1 MALVSPFRALRYDP
15 TRVGD
20 LAAVVA
26 PPYDVISPAQ
36 QDALYARSPWNV
48 VRLILPREPA
58 RAEAAAETLRAW
70 MASGVL
76 ARDAAPA
83 LYFYSQEFSLRD
95 GSRHRRDGVLC
106 RLGLE
111 EFRTGVV
118 RPHERTFPG
127 PKADQLALL
136 RATGAYLSPI
146 FGLYARARER
156 LRDVAGIAG
165 APVIEVR
172 EEHGELH
179 RVWRVDDADAVARVA
194 AALAAETIFIADGHH
209 RYETAL
215 AYRAERGADGPRSI
229 LAFISN
235 MEEEGL
241 LVLPTHRL
249 LRVPLVMSPDALE
262 ARLRERFAVEPL
274 VPGTPRPAGAIDV
287 VLPDRR
293 LRLRAREAA
302 TACLAHLPA
311 SVRPLDVALL
321 HGAILEPILGAGSG
335 DFAFT
340 HDDAEA
346 VEAVAA
352 GRSTAAFLLNPP
364 TVAEVRAVCLAGEL
378 MPEKST
384 YFYPKLA
391 SGLVFDLVG
400 QPEAHA
406 RR

>member
-1 MALVSPFRALRYDP
+1 MAVVSPFRALRYDP
-15 TRVGD
+15 GRVGD

-36 QDALYARSPWNV
+36 QDALYDRSPYNV
-48 VRLILPREPA
+48 VRLILPREAA
-58 RAEAAAETLRAW
+58 RAEAAAATLRAW

-76 ARDAAPA
+76 ARDPRPA
-83 LYFYSQEFSLRD
+83 LYFYSQEFSLKD

-111 EFRTGVV
+111 EFGTGAV

-146 FGLYARARER
+146 FGLYARPRER
-156 LRDVAGIAG
+156 LRDVTGIDG
-165 APVIEVR
+165 APFVEIVEDGGEV
-172 EEHGELH
+172 H
-179 RVWRVDDADAVARVA
+179 RVWRVDDAPAVARVA
-194 AALAAETIFIADGHH
+194 AALAPETILIADGHH

-215 AYRAERGADGPRSI
+215 AYRAERRAGGPRSI
-229 LAFISN
+229 LAFLSN

-241 LVLPTHRL
+241 LVLSTHRL
-249 LRVPLVMSPDALE
+249 LRVPPRLAPADFE
-262 ARLRERFAVEPL
+262 ARLRECFAVEPMT
-274 VPGTPRPAGAIDV
+274 PGRSRPAGAIDV

-302 TACLAHLPA
+302 QACVSHLPA
-311 SVRPLDVALL
+311 SVRGLDVALL
-321 HGAILEPILGAGSG
+321 HGAILEPMLGAGSR
-335 DFAFT
+335 DLEFT
-340 HDDAEA
+340 HDDDEA
-346 VEAVAA
+346 ALAVAS

-364 TVAEVRAVCLAGEL
+364 TVAAVRAVCLAGEL

-400 QPEAHA
+400 EP
-406 RR
+406 

>member
-1 MALVSPFRALRYDP
+1 MAVVSPFRALRYDP
-15 TRVGD
+15 ARVGD

-36 QDALYARSPWNV
+36 QDALYDRSPYNV
-48 VRLILPREPA
+48 VRLILPREAA
-58 RAEAAAETLRAW
+58 RAEAAAATLRAW
-70 MASGVL
+70 MVSGVL
-76 ARDAAPA
+76 TRDPRPA
-83 LYFYSQEFSLRD
+83 LYFYSQEFSLKD

-111 EFRTGVV
+111 EFGTGVV

-146 FGLYARARER
+146 FGLYARPRER
-156 LRDVAGIAG
+156 FHDVAGIAG
-165 APVIEVR
+165 APMLEIVQDDGEV
-172 EEHGELH
+172 H
-179 RVWRVDDADAVARVA
+179 RVWRVDDAPAVERVA
-194 AALAAETIFIADGHH
+194 AALAPETIFIADGHH

-215 AYRAERGADGPRSI
+215 AYRGERGADGPRSV
-229 LAFISN
+229 LAFLSN

-249 LRVPLVMSPDALE
+249 LRVPLRLASADFE
-262 ARLRERFAVEPL
+262 ERLRECFAVEPL
-274 VPGTPRPAGAIDV
+274 TLGTPRPAGAIDV
-287 VLPDRR
+287 VLPDRH

-302 TACLAHLPA
+302 RACVTHLPA
-311 SVRPLDVALL
+311 SVRGLDVALL
-321 HGAILEPILGAGSG
+321 HGAILEPMLGAGSR
-335 DFAFT
+335 DLEFT
-340 HDDAEA
+340 HDDDEA
-346 VEAVAA
+346 ALAVAS

-364 TVAEVRAVCLAGEL
+364 TVAAVRAVCLAGEL

-400 QPEAHA
+400 EP
-406 RR
+406 

>member
-1 MALVSPFRALRYDP
+1 
-15 TRVGD
+15 
-20 LAAVVA
+20 
-26 PPYDVISPAQ
+26 
-36 QDALYARSPWNV
+36 
-48 VRLILPREPA
+48 
-58 RAEAAAETLRAW
+58 
-70 MASGVL
+70 
-76 ARDAAPA
+76 
-83 LYFYSQEFSLRD
+83 
-95 GSRHRRDGVLC
+95 
-106 RLGLE
+106 
-111 EFRTGVV
+111 
-118 RPHERTFPG
+118 
-127 PKADQLALL
+127 
-136 RATGAYLSPI
+136 
-146 FGLYARARER
+146 
-156 LRDVAGIAG
+156 
-165 APVIEVR
+165 
-172 EEHGELH
+172 
-179 RVWRVDDADAVARVA
+179 VA
-194 AALAAETIFIADGHH
+194 AALAPETIFIADGHH

-215 AYRAERGADGPRSI
+215 AYRAERGADGPRAI

-249 LRVPLVMSPDALE
+249 LRVPLAMPPAALE
-262 ARLRERFAVEPL
+262 ARLRESFAVEPL

-311 SVRPLDVALL
+311 SVRRLDVALL
-321 HGAILEPILGAGSG
+321 HGAILEPILGAGSR

-346 VEAVAA
+346 VEAVVE

-400 QPEAHA
+400 EPEAHA

>member
-1 MALVSPFRALRYDP
+1 VLV
-15 TRVGD
+15 
-20 LAAVVA
+20 
-26 PPYDVISPAQ
+26 
-36 QDALYARSPWNV
+36 
-48 VRLILPREPA
+48 
-58 RAEAAAETLRAW
+58 
-70 MASGVL
+70 
-76 ARDAAPA
+76 RDSEPA
-83 LYFYSQEFSLRD
+83 LYFYSQEFSLKA

-165 APVIEVR
+165 APAIEIR
-172 EEHGELH
+172 QEHGEVH
-179 RVWRVDDADAVARVA
+179 RVWRVDDADAVGRVT
-194 AALAAETIFIADGHH
+194 AALAPETIFIADGHH

-249 LRVPLVMSPDALE
+249 LRVPLRLAPAALE
-262 ARLRERFAVEPL
+262 ERLRECFAVEPL
-274 VPGTPRPAGAIDV
+274 DAGTPRPAGAIDV
-287 VLPDRR
+287 VLRDRR
-293 LRLRAREAA
+293 LRLRAREGA
-302 TACLAHLPA
+302 TACLAHLPPE
-311 SVRPLDVALL
+311 VRRLDVALL
-321 HGAILEPILGAGSG
+321 HGAILEPILAIGSR
-335 DFAFT
+335 DLEFT
-340 HDDAEA
+340 HDDDEA
-346 VEAVAA
+346 TLAVAS

-391 SGLVFDLVG
+391 SGLVFDLVAD
-400 QPEAHA
+400 PAAHTP
-406 RR
+406 R

>member
-1 MALVSPFRALRYDP
+1 MAVVSAFRALRYDP
-15 TRVGD
+15 AVVGD
-20 LAAVVA
+20 LAPVVA

-36 QDALYARSPWNV
+36 QDALYDCSPYNV
-48 VRLILPREPA
+48 VRLILPREAA
-58 RAEAAAETLRAW
+58 RAEAAAATLRAW
-70 MASGVL
+70 VASGVL
-76 ARDAAPA
+76 ARDPEPA
-83 LYFYSQEFSLRD
+83 LYFYSQEFSLKD

-111 EFRTGVV
+111 EFGTGVV

-146 FGLYARARER
+146 FGLYARPGER
-156 LRDVAGIAG
+156 LRDVAAIAG
-165 APVIEVR
+165 APLLEIVQDGGGGEV
-172 EEHGELH
+172 H
-179 RVWRVDDADAVARVA
+179 RVWRVDDAPAIARVA
-194 AALAAETIFIADGHH
+194 ATLAPETIFIADGHH

-215 AYRAERGADGPRSI
+215 AYRAERGADGPRSV
-229 LAFISN
+229 LAFLSN

-249 LRVPLVMSPDALE
+249 LRVPLRLAPRDFE
-262 ARLRERFAVEPL
+262 ERLRACFAVEPL
-274 VPGTPRPAGAIDV
+274 APGAPRPDGAIDV

-302 TACLAHLPA
+302 RACVTHLPA
-311 SVRPLDVALL
+311 SVRGLDVALL
-321 HGAILEPILGAGSG
+321 HGAILEPMLGAGSR
-335 DFAFT
+335 DLEFT
-340 HDDAEA
+340 HDDDEA
-346 VEAVAA
+346 VEAVAS

-364 TVAEVRAVCLAGEL
+364 TVAAVRSVCLAGEL

-400 QPEAHA
+400 EP
-406 RR
+406 

>member
-1 MALVSPFRALRYDP
+1 MAVVSSFCALRYDP
-15 TRVGD
+15 VRVGD

-36 QDALYARSPWNV
+36 QDALYGRSPYNV
-48 VRLILPREPA
+48 VRLILPRESE
-58 RAEAAAETLRAW
+58 RAEAAAATLRAW

-76 ARDAAPA
+76 ARDPAPA
-83 LYFYSQEFSLRD
+83 LYFYSQEFSLKD

-111 EFRTGVV
+111 EFGTGVV

-146 FGLYARARER
+146 FGLYARPRER
-156 LRDVAGIAG
+156 LRDVAGVAG
-165 APVIEVR
+165 DPLIEIVQDHR
-172 EEHGELH
+172 EVH
-179 RVWRVDDADAVARVA
+179 RVWRVDDAAAVARVS
-194 AALAAETIFIADGHH
+194 AALTPETIFIADGHH

-215 AYRAERGADGPRSI
+215 AYRAERGAAGPRSI
-229 LAFISN
+229 LAFVSN

-249 LRVPLVMSPDALE
+249 LRVPLRLAPAALE
-262 ARLRERFAVEPL
+262 ERLRECFAVEPL
-274 VPGTPRPAGAIDV
+274 EAVTPRPAGAIDV

-293 LRLRAREAA
+293 LRLRARVAA
-302 TACLAHLPA
+302 TACLVHLPP
-311 SVRPLDVALL
+311 SVRRLDVALL
-321 HGAILEPILGAGSG
+321 HVAILEPVLGAGSR
-335 DFAFT
+335 DLEFT
-340 HDDAEA
+340 HDDDEA
-346 VEAVAA
+346 VEAVAS

-391 SGLVFDLVG
+391 SGLVFDLIG
-400 QPEAHA
+400 DP
-406 RR
+406 

>member
-15 TRVGD
+15 VRVGD
-20 LAAVVA
+20 LGALVA

-36 QDALYARSPWNV
+36 QDALYDRSPWNV
-48 VRLILPREPA
+48 VRLILPREPE
-58 RAEAAAETLRAW
+58 RADAAAATLRAW
-70 MASGVL
+70 MTEGVL
-76 ARDAAPA
+76 VRDADPA
-83 LYFYSQEFSLRD
+83 LYFYSQEFSLKD

-118 RPHERTFPG
+118 RPHERTLPG

-146 FGLYARARER
+146 FGLYSRARER
-156 LRDVAGIAG
+156 LRDVAGVAG
-165 APVIEVR
+165 APAIEIR
-172 EEHGELH
+172 QEHGEVH

-194 AALAAETIFIADGHH
+194 AALAPETIFIADGHH

-215 AYRAERGADGPRSI
+215 AYRAERGAGGPRSI

-241 LVLPTHRL
+241 HVLPTHRL
-249 LRVPLVMSPDALE
+249 LRVPLRLPAAE
-262 ARLRERFAVEPL
+262 FEERLRECFAVAPL
-274 VPGTPRPAGAIDV
+274 DAATPRPAGAIDV

-293 LRLRAREAA
+293 LRLHARAAA
-302 TACLAHLPA
+302 AACLVHLPP
-311 SVRPLDVALL
+311 SVRRLEVALL
-321 HGAILEPILGAGSG
+321 HGAILEPILGAGSR
-335 DFAFT
+335 DLEFT

-346 VEAVAA
+346 TLAVVS
-352 GRSTAAFLLNPP
+352 GRGSAAFLLNPP

-391 SGLVFDLVG
+391 SGLVFDLVAE
-400 QPEAHA
+400 PAA
-406 RR
+406 YAPR